1 MGVLTAIWRAG
12 TGWYISLLAFA
23 VVGTLVGYF
32 VFFEI
37 FPGKPKISIIDLPI
51 DVITE
56 EPGFTI
62 SAFLDFAR
70 RDDDIKAV
78 VIRISSRGSSGAIA
92 DRLLLEVRKLREEK
106 PVVITMGNIVAS
118 GAYMMSLG
126 GNYLYASPGS
136 WVGSVGVLITN
147 PGPVIPRPADERVI
161 STGPHKLDAGGR
173 RYFAGLMEQLK
184 ENFYQMV
191 VAERGQK
198 LQITREE
205 LLEGRIYN
213 GNESVR
219 LGLVDALGGDTE
231 TIQKAAS
238 LAGIS
243 SYDVVD
249 VNVEVFRI
257 FSQKLVRIIEPLMR
271 TDGVRLDLREVRPM
285 IEVSSGTDEVSE
297 SLAGMTNLDMIRRL
311 YLPSGLD
318 EVEDELLEDLGLDIE
333 TPRVFYLYLGYL
345 GPAQ

>member
-1 MGVLTAIWRAG
+1 M
-12 TGWYISLLAFA
+12 GWYISLLAFA

-37 FPGKPKISIIDLPI
+37 FPGKPKIGIIDLPVS
-51 DVITE
+51 VITE
-56 EPGFTI
+56 DPGFTI

-92 DRLLLEVRKLREEK
+92 ERLFMEVRKLREEK
-106 PVVITMGNIVAS
+106 PVVVTMGNIVAS

-126 GNYLYASPGS
+126 ANYIYASPGS

-147 PGPVIPRPADERVI
+147 PGPVIPRPRDERVI

-173 RYFAGLMEQLK
+173 RHFAALMEQLK

-191 VAERGQK
+191 VAERGDK

-213 GNESVR
+213 GNEAVR

-231 TIQKAAS
+231 AIEKAAS
-238 LAGIS
+238 LARIS

-257 FSQKLVRIIEPLMR
+257 FNQKLARIIEPLA
-271 TDGVRLDLREVRPM
+271 TEGAQPDLRRVRP
-285 IEVSSGTDEVSE
+285 IVGLSSGTDQVSE
-297 SLAGMTNLDMIRRL
+297 SLAGMSNLDMIRRL

-318 EVEDELLEDLGLDIE
+318 HVEDELLEDLGLDIE
-333 TPRVFYLYLGYL
+333 TPRVFYVYLGYL

>member
-1 MGVLTAIWRAG
+1 MSVLSSLRRLG
-12 TGWYISLLAFA
+12 TGWYVSLLAFA

-37 FPGKPKISIIDLPI
+37 FPGKPKIGIIDLPI

-92 DRLLLEVRKLREEK
+92 GRLLLEVRKLR
-106 PVVITMGNIVAS
+106 
-118 GAYMMSLG
+118 
-126 GNYLYASPGS
+126 
-136 WVGSVGVLITN
+136 
-147 PGPVIPRPADERVI
+147 
-161 STGPHKLDAGGR
+161 
-173 RYFAGLMEQLK
+173 MEQLK

-191 VAERGQK
+191 VAERGNK
-198 LQITREE
+198 LQIIREE

-213 GNESVR
+213 GSEAVR

-231 TIQKAAS
+231 AIEKAAS

-249 VNVEVFRI
+249 VNVEAFRI
-257 FSQKLVRIIEPLMR
+257 FNEKFARIIEPLLR
-271 TDGVRLDLREVRPM
+271 TEVARLDLREVRTM
-285 IEVSSGTDEVSE
+285 IEVSGGTDEVSE
-297 SLAGMTNLDMIRRL
+297 SLGGMTNLDMIRRL
-311 YLPSGLD
+311 YLPSGLGD
-318 EVEDELLEDLGLDIE
+318 LENDLLEDLGLDISE
-333 TPRVFYLYLGYL
+333 LLSNVWRLLLVPLFALAFFLGAYFIYRGSYDAPSTPKIAFEQIEMPSSSFSEFSES
-345 GPAQ
+345 PAVREGFLVVDGAHHNSFVQAEITSRSRG

>member
-1 MGVLTAIWRAG
+1 M
-12 TGWYISLLAFA
+12 GWYISLLAFA

-37 FPGKPKISIIDLPI
+37 FPGKPKIGIIDLPI
-51 DVITE
+51 SVITE
-56 EPGFTI
+56 DPGFTI

-92 DRLLLEVRKLREEK
+92 ERLFMEVRKLREEK
-106 PVVITMGNIVAS
+106 PVVVTMGNIVAS

-126 GNYLYASPGS
+126 ANYIYASPGS

-147 PGPVIPRPADERVI
+147 PGPVIPRPRDERVI

-173 RYFAGLMEQLK
+173 RHFAALMEQLK

-191 VAERGQK
+191 VAERGDK

-213 GNESVR
+213 GNEAVR

-231 TIQKAAS
+231 AIEKAAS
-238 LAGIS
+238 LARIS

-257 FSQKLVRIIEPLMR
+257 FNQKLARIIEPLA
-271 TDGVRLDLREVRPM
+271 TEGAQPDLRRVRP
-285 IEVSSGTDEVSE
+285 IVGLSSGTDQVSE
-297 SLAGMTNLDMIRRL
+297 SLAGMSNLDMIRRL

-318 EVEDELLEDLGLDIE
+318 HVEDELLEDLGLDIE
-333 TPRVFYLYLGYL
+333 TPRVFYVYLGYL